1 MLNGQIVL
9 VTGASRGIGNAI
21 ALTLGGAGATVI
33 GTATS
38 EEGADNI
45 SKIFSESDILGK
57 GMKLNVTDND
67 QITSV
72 LKAVTDEYGA
82 VDVLINNAGIT
93 RDNILVRMKE
103 EEWDDIINTNLS
115 SVYRMSKAV
124 LRGMIKKRSGRIIS
138 ITSVVGAM
146 GNAGQSNYAAA
157 KAGIMGF
164 TKSLARE
171 VGARGITVN
180 AVAPGFIDTDMTS
193 SLADDHKAALLSQ
206 VPIKRLETPE
216 EIADKL
222 YDDPELHWVVLMVN
236 NITDRYHQW
245 PMNNRQFL
253 AHIAARYDNVDATHH
268 YEIYQSS
275 GDTAIKI
282 DIGISNVDTDGD
294 TISDA
299 VLVTNREYEES
310 KQDTIR
316 NIQLLDPQYLEQF
329 VEEFE
334 SLVSDTED

>member
-21 ALTLGGAGATVI
+21 ALTLGGAGAIVI

-72 LKAVTDEYGA
+72 LKAVSDEYGA

-171 VGARGITVN
+171 VGVRGITVN
-180 AVAPGFIDTDMTS
+180 AIAPGFIETDMTE
-193 SLADDHKAALLSQ
+193 SLPDDQKEALASQ
-206 VPIKRLETPE
+206 IPMGRLGTVNEV
-216 EIADKL
+216 AQA
-222 YDDPELHWVVLMVN
+222 VL
-236 NITDRYHQW
+236 
-245 PMNNRQFL
+245 FL
-253 AHIAARYDNVDATHH
+253 ASD
-268 YEIYQSS
+268 S
-275 GDTAIKI
+275 GSYITAQTLHVN
-282 DIGISNVDTDGD
+282 GGMYTV
-294 TISDA
+294 
-299 VLVTNREYEES
+299 
-310 KQDTIR
+310 
-316 NIQLLDPQYLEQF
+316 
-329 VEEFE
+329 
-334 SLVSDTED
+334 